1 MVLLHSGTVHVA
13 IVGDPLLH
21 VVRIIIHRYIP
32 QSTFRTC
39 THLQQLAIVLAC
51 LHQPI
56 LGRSLCGMYPDK
68 VPVVGSDHEVDV
80 SCAELVHRILM
91 SVSVH
96 HHRLLQLYHIGIG
109 IESVHLILQCELS
122 KTLPA
127 VSSQYLRLLIVT
139 HLVTHLQRL
148 ADGSVYLDAALGIR
162 HVRDCAR
169 CAVLP
174 CLGNIGEDP
183 LAECAW
189 RWLSSSDAQDHRIA
203 GLQHCAGLDHTEV
216 VQLLQLLLCVLSG
229 FPCAVQLL
237 GRTDG
242 LVLVHACLVHDR
254 VTHLLRSRLRQ
265 RTGIFVRSSVIAHIA
280 YAQVSACGSNTVV
293 VSIIG
298 RRQQLPFCNLVTC
311 FHLHVI
317 GQPTLCVGR
326 EVVIQIHRAFCAV
339 VVQHVDSVLA
349 NSFHHA
355 GLLCPL
361 CTEESAESR
370 RHVLAGLLVE
380 CANKR
385 SLTLLER
392 DSLCSVLAVMCDD
405 TVRNCVHVVV
415 AVDVDH
421 HSGCRHFLYVDNG
434 LQDDIVP
441 ASLYGKQVQC
451 SVDSVIR
458 KHCVSEIGICVD
470 LRKHERNTVAHSGI
484 RKPEQPVVTCNVLC
498 DCIQSLEEGI
508 EEDAGVASV
517 EREHALRDA
526 LVLLVATDVLR
537 NPVPEDAVLYVA
549 PCLLLVRVYRVVNN
563 AELCKSICDVLSLV
577 CFRIP
582 VPNEREPDSCSHH
595 LQRGAKSSH
604 QYSYLSCYRLAC
616 YSCTSYRNCLEY
628 CSGNKHALF
637 EL

>member
-13 IVGDPLLH
+13 VVGDPLLRIVRS
-21 VVRIIIHRYIP
+21 VVHRHIP

-39 THLQQLAIVLAC
+39 THLQQLTIMLTC

-68 VPVVGSDHEVDV
+68 VLVVGSDHEIDV

-91 SVSVH
+91 PVSVY
-96 HHRLLQLYHIGIG
+96 HHRVLQLYGIG
-109 IESVHLILQCELS
+109 IRIERVHFVLQCELS

-127 VSSQYLRLLIVT
+127 ISCQHLRLLIVA

-162 HVRDCAR
+162 HIRDCTG
-169 CAVLP
+169 CAMLP

-189 RWLSSSDAQDHRIA
+189 RRFCRTDAKNHRVA
-203 GLQHCAGLDHTEV
+203 RLQNSARLDHAEV

-229 FPCAVQLL
+229 FPCGVQLL

-254 VTHLLRSRLRQ
+254 VAHLLRSRLRQ
-265 RTGIFVRSSVIAHIA
+265 CTGILIRRAMITHVA
-280 YAQVSACGSNTVV
+280 YTQVPACSCNAVV
-293 VSIIG
+293 VSVVG
-298 RRQQLPFCNLVTC
+298 RRQQLPLSNLVTC
-311 FHLHVI
+311 FHLHVV
-317 GQPTLCVGR
+317 GQPALRIGR
-326 EVVIQIHRAFCAV
+326 EVVIQVHRAFRAV

-349 NSFHHA
+349 NSLHHSR
-355 GLLCPL
+355 LLRPL

-405 TVRNCVHVVV
+405 AVRNCVHVVV

-421 HSGCRHFLYVDNG
+421 HSRCRHFLYADNG
-434 LQDDIVP
+434 L
-441 ASLYGKQVQC
+441 
-451 SVDSVIR
+451 
-458 KHCVSEIGICVD
+458 
-470 LRKHERNTVAHSGI
+470 
-484 RKPEQPVVTCNVLC
+484 
-498 DCIQSLEEGI
+498 
-508 EEDAGVASV
+508 
-517 EREHALRDA
+517 
-526 LVLLVATDVLR
+526 
-537 NPVPEDAVLYVA
+537 
-549 PCLLLVRVYRVVNN
+549 
-563 AELCKSICDVLSLV
+563 
-577 CFRIP
+577 
-582 VPNEREPDSCSHH
+582 
-595 LQRGAKSSH
+595 
-604 QYSYLSCYRLAC
+604 
-616 YSCTSYRNCLEY
+616 
-628 CSGNKHALF
+628 
-637 EL
+637 